1 MVKKNRPKKI
11 DIRKKRKKLIKLRHE
26 KLEDETREKKGKEKK
41 IDIRIAR
48 ETKMYWAR
56 AVTGALGGF
65 IARVIFQLIGWW
77 IFLWLIVFWFLFP
90 FFVSFVIFKFEYD
103 KEEWNWKKIITPGLS
118 IYFFLFMLVSVFTNT
133 LIILYFK

>member
-1 MVKKNRPKKI
+1 MVKKNRPKKV
-11 DIRKKRKKLIKLRHE
+11 DIRKKRKKLIKLRE
-26 KLEDETREKKGKEKK
+26 KKIEDESREKKGKEKK

-56 AVTGALGGF
+56 AVTGATGGF
-65 IARVIFQLIGWW
+65 IARGIFQLIGWW
-77 IFLWLIVFWFLFP
+77 IFLWLIAFWFLFP

-133 LIILYFK
+133 LIWLYF